1 MQKET
6 KTVLSSLVIDEM
18 VIRKHLE
25 RDRKSLFGYV
35 NIGINFNTDS
45 NALAKEEFVIMVIN
59 INGTWKLPV

>member
-1 MQKET
+1 
-6 KTVLSSLVIDEM
+6 M